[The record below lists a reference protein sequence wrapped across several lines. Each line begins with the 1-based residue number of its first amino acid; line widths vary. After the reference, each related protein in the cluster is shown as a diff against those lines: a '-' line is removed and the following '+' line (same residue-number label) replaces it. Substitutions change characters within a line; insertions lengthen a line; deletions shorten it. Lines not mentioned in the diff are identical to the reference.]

1 MLFQMKI
8 CKCIVLRFLRS
19 LGKHNVRLAPR
30 KGIKVVAIPVQLLN
44 IVGFPGCLVVKNPLA
59 NAGDTGSIPAWGRF
73 PGEGNGNPV
82 QYSCLRN
89 PTNRGA
95 WWAVVHEVTKEQ
107 DTTE

>member
-44 IVGFPGCLVVKNPLA
+44 IVGFPGGLVVKNLPA
-59 NAGDTGSIPAWGRF
+59 DAGEVGSIPGLGRS
-73 PGEGNGNPV
+73 PRGGNGNSL
-82 QYSCLRN
+82 Q
-89 PTNRGA
+89 
-95 WWAVVHEVTKEQ
+95 
-107 DTTE
+107 